1 MRVLLLGLFFMRK
14 PLLYLSLLSPCFSW
28 AFCFDEAGRY
38 YNVDPLLLKSI
49 ATVESSLNPNAY
61 NENKNKSGQ
70 VVSRDFGLMQI
81 NSHWFSKLSDFNIN
95 ETNIYEPCFNVHL
108 GAWILSSNFAS
119 HGYNWNSVGAYN
131 AGFSK
136 RTESARKIYIQ
147 KVQSVYFK
155 MNVQ

>member
-1 MRVLLLGLFFMRK
+1 MRVLLLGLFFMMK

-28 AFCFDEAGRY
+28 AFCFDEAGRF
-38 YNVDPLLLKSI
+38 YNVDPPLLKSI
-49 ATVESSLNPNAY
+49 ATVESSLKPNAY
-61 NENKNKSGQ
+61 NENKNQSGQ
-70 VVSRDFGLMQI
+70 VISRDFGLMQI
-81 NSHWFSKLSDFNIN
+81 NSHWFDRLSEFNVN
-95 ETNIYEPCFNVHL
+95 EKNIYHPCFNVHL
-108 GAWILSSNFAS
+108 GAWVLSSNFSS

-136 RTESARKIYIQ
+136 RTENARKIYIQ